1 MSAVPCF
8 QDPAGDGIVNA
19 NKRPLS
25 ITVLAGVYLA
35 VGTVGFVYHLRPVLA
50 ARAVHSDD
58 LMVELSEVLAIV
70 AGVFM
75 LRGRNAARW
84 LALAWMAFHV
94 AISFLDSLE
103 KVAVHAVF
111 FAVIAYVLLRPEAKA
126 YFHGNPA
133 DQGV

>member
-1 MSAVPCF
+1 M
-8 QDPAGDGIVNA
+8 NA
-19 NKRPLS
+19 NKRPRS
-25 ITVLAGVYLA
+25 VTVLSSVYLA
-35 VGTVGFVYHLRPVLA
+35 VGTAGFVYHLRPVLA

-70 AGVFM
+70 AGAFM

-111 FAVIAYVLLRPEAKA
+111 FAVIAYVLWRPEAQT
-126 YFHGNPA
+126 YFRGNPA
-133 DQGV
+133 NKGA